1 MNMRRPGFTLLELLI
16 VLVIVGVLTTIS
28 LPKFSDWRA
37 RGQITSARQ
46 SVAAAIAT
54 ARAAA
59 VQKGYP
65 GYFIVNGD
73 VISVEVDTLPGAPLL
88 KLNVVPSV
96 ALDTE
101 YATELTLPDGA
112 ASTIIRFDPRGF
124 ASPRLQPPAGEA
136 VYIIRLTSGARRDS
150 VCVARMGQILPRG
163 CSL

>member
-1 MNMRRPGFTLLELLI
+1 MNRGRSGFTLLELLI
-16 VLVIVGVLTTIS
+16 VLVIVGVLSIIS
-28 LPKFSDWRA
+28 LPKFNDWRD

-46 SVAAAIAT
+46 TVAAAVAT

-88 KLNVVPSV
+88 KLNVVPTV

-101 YATELTLPDGA
+101 YATKLTLPDG
-112 ASTIIRFDPRGF
+112 STSTVIRFDPRGF
-124 ASPRLQPPAGEA
+124 ASPRLAPPSGEA
-136 VYIIRLTSGARRDS
+136 AYIIRLSSGARRDS
-150 VCVARMGQILPRG
+150 VCLARMGQILPRG